1 MQQKARRA
9 GWVEQL
15 EAALGGQSKACVRLG
30 GADASGWFWAAK
42 GNNWKWN

>member
-9 GWVEQL
+9 ERVERL
-15 EAALGGQSKACVRLG
+15 EAALGEQSKACVGLG